1 MTNIKYVRESSNLS
15 KSNDN
20 MMAHYY
26 RCRLCQVH
34 FDNLADRQRHEL
46 TDHIQKGKIPIKEK
60 R

>member
-15 KSNDN
+15 KNNDN

-46 TDHIQKGKIPIKEK
+46 TDHIQKGEIP
-60 R
+60 